1 VANVSAGLSVRVADE
16 GARLYTGPVRPMTS
30 ARFSLSLV
38 GVIGVFAAVLAA
50 ASLWLVISDPVKV
63 ATGVQAAT
71 EGNVSPI
78 VKALADVLYD
88 ALQGIIKYL

>member
-1 VANVSAGLSVRVADE
+1 MHPVVHWAHSLMVS
-16 GARLYTGPVRPMTS
+16 T
-30 ARFSLSLV
+30 RFSLSLV
-38 GVIGVFAAVLAA
+38 GVVGIFAAVLAA

-71 EGNVSPI
+71 EGNVSPL
-78 VKALADVLYD
+78 VQALADVLYD

>member
-1 VANVSAGLSVRVADE
+1 
-16 GARLYTGPVRPMTS
+16 MTS
-30 ARFSLSLV
+30 SRFSLSLL
-38 GVIGVFAAVLAA
+38 GVVGVFAAVLAA
-50 ASLWLVISDPVKV
+50 ASLWLVITDPVKV

-71 EGNVSPI
+71 SEGNVSPL

>member
-1 VANVSAGLSVRVADE
+1 MRPGSVKVADE
-16 GARLYTGPVRPMTS
+16 PARLYTGPVRNMTS
-30 ARFSLSLV
+30 ARFSLSLLGVV
-38 GVIGVFAAVLAA
+38 GVLAAVLAA
-50 ASLWLVISDPVKV
+50 ASLWLVVTDPVKV

-71 EGNVSPI
+71 ADGNVSPL

>member
-1 VANVSAGLSVRVADE
+1 MSAPGCTL
-16 GARLYTGPVRPMTS
+16 GAFAMTS

-38 GVIGVFAAVLAA
+38 GVVGVFVAVLAA

-71 EGNVSPI
+71 EGNVSPL

-88 ALQGIIKYL
+88 ALQGVLKYL

>member
-1 VANVSAGLSVRVADE
+1 MT
-16 GARLYTGPVRPMTS
+16 RL
-30 ARFSLSLV
+30 FSLISV
-38 GVIGVFAAVLAA
+38 VAAFAVLAA
-50 ASLWLVISDPVKV
+50 ASLWLVVSDPVKV

-88 ALQGIIKYL
+88 ALQGLMKYL

>member
-1 VANVSAGLSVRVADE
+1 
-16 GARLYTGPVRPMTS
+16 MTS
-30 ARFSLSLV
+30 ARFSLSLLGAV
-38 GVIGVFAAVLAA
+38 GVLAAVLAG

-63 ATGVQAAT
+63 ATGVQAASD
-71 EGNVSPI
+71 GNVSPL

>member
-1 VANVSAGLSVRVADE
+1 
-16 GARLYTGPVRPMTS
+16 MTS
-30 ARFSLSLV
+30 TRFSLSLLGVV
-38 GVIGVFAAVLAA
+38 GVLAAVLAA
-50 ASLWLVISDPVKV
+50 ASLWLVITDPVKV

-71 EGNVSPI
+71 SEGNVSPL

>member
-1 VANVSAGLSVRVADE
+1 
-16 GARLYTGPVRPMTS
+16 MTS

-38 GVIGVFAAVLAA
+38 GVVDVFVAILAA

-71 EGNVSPI
+71 EGNVSPL

-88 ALQGIIKYL
+88 AFRGLVKYL

>member
-1 VANVSAGLSVRVADE
+1 
-16 GARLYTGPVRPMTS
+16 MKS

-38 GVIGVFAAVLAA
+38 GVVGVFAAVLAA
-50 ASLWLVISDPVKV
+50 ASLWLVVSDPVKV

-88 ALQGIIKYL
+88 ALQGLIKYL